1 MNPVPFAQKSKRQRF
16 AVIGVVVVALAV
28 ASYFGIQMNANN
40 PAPKAAGGVV
50 VVEATEV
57 QPADIQDVITAIGTL
72 RSAESVVMKSEISG
86 RIAAVSFSDG
96 SRVAKGDTLI
106 TFDASIQEAQVNQA
120 KAERDLAAAKLK
132 RTQDLF
138 DKKFLSAAAL
148 DDARASEQ
156 IAQAKLAL
164 AQATLGKMSLR
175 APFSGVIGIR
185 QVSVG
190 DYIKEGADLVNLED
204 TSSMKVDFRV
214 PEQASGRLRVGQIVG
229 LQSDAFAGQ
238 SFPAK
243 VTAVD
248 SAVDP
253 LGRSLLMRAE
263 LRDVSQR
270 LKPGMFMRVT
280 LVLETRKNA
289 LTIPEESV
297 VTQQGRLLVFKV
309 VDGKAVSTPVV
320 TGLRVTNKD
329 KAVVEVV
336 KGLAAGDVV
345 VTAGQIKIRGNN
357 LPVKIAPVP
366 SASPAAATPE
376 KSGPPAPAK
385 AAGPAPAKATGQ

>member
-1 MNPVPFAQKSKRQRF
+1 MNPAPFAQKSKRQRF
-16 AVIGVVVVALAV
+16 AVIGVVVVALAT

-86 RIAAVSFSDG
+86 RIAVISFADG

-132 RTQDLF
+132 RTQELF

-190 DYIKEGADLVNLED
+190 DYIKEGADLVNIED

-214 PEQASGRLRVGQIVG
+214 PEQASGRLRVGQVVG

-289 LTIPEESV
+289 LTIPEESI

-357 LPVKIAPVP
+357 LPVKIAPAP
-366 SASPAAATPE
+366 SASPAASTPE
-376 KSGPPAPAK
+376 KSGSPAPAK

>member
-229 LQSDAFAGQ
+229 LQSDAFLGQ

-376 KSGPPAPAK
+376 KSGSPAPAK
-385 AAGPAPAKATGQ
+385 AAVPAPAKATGQ

>member
-1 MNPVPFAQKSKRQRF
+1 MNPAPFAQKSKRQRF
-16 AVIGVVVVALAV
+16 AVIGVVVVALAA

-156 IAQAKLAL
+156 IARRSSHWRRRHLEKCLCARH
-164 AQATLGKMSLR
+164 SR
-175 APFSGVIGIR
+175 A
-185 QVSVG
+185 
-190 DYIKEGADLVNLED
+190 
-204 TSSMKVDFRV
+204 
-214 PEQASGRLRVGQIVG
+214 
-229 LQSDAFAGQ
+229 
-238 SFPAK
+238 
-243 VTAVD
+243 
-248 SAVDP
+248 
-253 LGRSLLMRAE
+253 
-263 LRDVSQR
+263 
-270 LKPGMFMRVT
+270 
-280 LVLETRKNA
+280 
-289 LTIPEESV
+289 
-297 VTQQGRLLVFKV
+297 
-309 VDGKAVSTPVV
+309 
-320 TGLRVTNKD
+320 
-329 KAVVEVV
+329 
-336 KGLAAGDVV
+336 
-345 VTAGQIKIRGNN
+345 
-357 LPVKIAPVP
+357 
-366 SASPAAATPE
+366 
-376 KSGPPAPAK
+376 
-385 AAGPAPAKATGQ
+385 

>member
-1 MNPVPFAQKSKRQRF
+1 MNPAPFAQKSKRQRF
-16 AVIGVVVVALAV
+16 AVIGVVVVALAT

-86 RIAAVSFSDG
+86 RIAVISFADG

-190 DYIKEGADLVNLED
+190 DYIKEGADLVNIED

-214 PEQASGRLRVGQIVG
+214 PEQASGRLRVGQVVG

-289 LTIPEESV
+289 LTIPEESI

-357 LPVKIAPVP
+357 LPVKIAPAP
-366 SASPAAATPE
+366 SASPAASTPE
-376 KSGPPAPAK
+376 KSGSPAPAK

>member
-148 DDARASEQ
+148 DDAKASEQ

-229 LQSDAFAGQ
+229 LQSDAFVGQ

-357 LPVKIAPVP
+357 LPVKIAPAP
-366 SASPAAATPE
+366 SASPAAAIPE

>member
-214 PEQASGRLRVGQIVG
+214 PEQASGRLRVGQVVG

-376 KSGPPAPAK
+376 KSGSPAPGK
-385 AAGPAPAKATGQ
+385 AAVPAPAKATGQ

>member
-214 PEQASGRLRVGQIVG
+214 PEQASGRLRVGQVVG
-229 LQSDAFAGQ
+229 LQSDAFVGQ

-376 KSGPPAPAK
+376 KSGSPAPAK
-385 AAGPAPAKATGQ
+385 AAVPAPAKATGQ

>member
-214 PEQASGRLRVGQIVG
+214 PEQASGRLRVGQVVG

-376 KSGPPAPAK
+376 KSGSPAPAK
-385 AAGPAPAKATGQ
+385 AAVPAPAKATGQ

>member
-148 DDARASEQ
+148 DDAKASEQ

-214 PEQASGRLRVGQIVG
+214 PEQASGRLRVGQVVG
-229 LQSDAFAGQ
+229 LQSDAFVGQ

-376 KSGPPAPAK
+376 KSGSPAPAK
-385 AAGPAPAKATGQ
+385 AAVPAPAKATGQ